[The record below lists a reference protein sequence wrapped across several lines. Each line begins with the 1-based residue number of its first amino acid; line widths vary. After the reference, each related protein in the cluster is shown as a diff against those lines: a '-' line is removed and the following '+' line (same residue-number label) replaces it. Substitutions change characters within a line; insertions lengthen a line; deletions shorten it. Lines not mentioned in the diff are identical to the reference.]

1 MGLFS
6 YIRGSVFI
14 GEVIYLFIKYLFC
27 LPETYII
34 LYIYKEIFP
43 MQINNDFAFLL
54 DKLSKLNGFIRE
66 KNIFISKDGKR
77 YVATNLGFCLCETY
91 NLHKEMDE
99 QRLLIANLSHSNE
112 LLQEK
117 YNIVYKEIKS
127 EKNLLKIANII
138 KGEFSDGEKVKQI
151 RKYLSM

>member
-1 MGLFS
+1 
-6 YIRGSVFI
+6 
-14 GEVIYLFIKYLFC
+14 
-27 LPETYII
+27 
-34 LYIYKEIFP
+34 

-54 DKLSKLNGFIRE
+54 DRLSKLNGFIRE
-66 KNIFISKDGKR
+66 KNIFISKDGKK
-77 YVATNLGFCLCETY
+77 YVATNLGFILSETY
-91 NLHKEMDE
+91 NLHKDMEE
-99 QRLLIANLSHSNE
+99 QRLLIADLSHSNE

-151 RKYLSM
+151 KKYLSM

>member
-1 MGLFS
+1 MGLFL
-6 YIRGSVFI
+6 YIRGSVFTQEAICLLI
-14 GEVIYLFIKYLFC
+14 GHLFC
-27 LPETYII
+27 LPETSTV
-34 LYIYKEIFP
+34 LCIYKEFSP

-66 KNIFISKDGKR
+66 KNIFISKDGKK
-77 YVATNLGFCLCETY
+77 YVATNLGFILSETY
-91 NLHKEMDE
+91 NLHKEMEE
-99 QRLLIANLSHSNE
+99 QRLLIADLSHSNE

-138 KGEFSDGEKVKQI
+138 RGEFSDGEKVKQVK
-151 RKYLSM
+151 KYLSM